1 MALAYVRA
9 GDREKALQIA
19 HELES
24 RPRQDLAA
32 LVLSAVHGVL
42 GEEDEA
48 LTILEKL
55 FEERLGAIV
64 FLNHGKHD
72 PLRGSPRFQDL
83 LRRIGL
89 PQVPQQG

>member
-1 MALAYVRA
+1 MTNNGIDTCAVELLRNLLLTRRVEFACTLA
-9 GDREKALQIA
+9 Q
-19 HELES
+19 
-24 RPRQDLAA
+24 
-32 LVLSAVHGVL
+32 
-42 GEEDEA
+42 EDEA
-48 LTILEKL
+48 LTILEEL